1 MMFSGDVT
9 REIAG
14 KSLEFIAIEGCA
26 IWRHVLSA
34 RISIIKIFEAV
45 RTDWTTRSNLKHN
58 DFEEESVCPIRVAVA
73 M

>member
-1 MMFSGDVT
+1 MFSGDVT

-45 RTDWTTRSNLKHN
+45 RLWSNLKHN